1 MDLWTGVSKLVDR
14 TLRRV
19 TGCTASEQR
28 RPLVVMVAVVAG
40 CMLAILL
47 FVAVAGRHQLG
58 NRLEAEIA
66 LRKAA
71 TKTSAFKGTR
81 GTIYDS
87 TGNRVLAVS
96 VESSS
101 VGYYCGVPD
110 GTFQRIAVSLST
122 ALDMDIDEVTALMRE
137 GNRKGSVTFIKRHIS
152 EEEEL
157 RIRELQLPHVT
168 IQPDS
173 KRIYPLE
180 HSMGALIGYVAPDRK
195 NLGEYVG
202 RMGVESAWNDV
213 LAPTSVSVR
222 RGRTTNIGAWRPW
235 PGAAK
240 GRTYSSGRTISKASE
255 SCQHRSVDAWQL
267 DGADLELTLDFDL
280 QIILDEALLEAVIR
294 EEADGGMAVILDA
307 RNFNVLAMS
316 SYPFLDP
323 NNYKE
328 MCAVDDMRE
337 SEVVLDDVTN
347 PCLNKVLGFPFEPGS
362 IAKPVGLA
370 AGMEIDSSITLNK
383 SFDNGNGVC
392 HIGRSRVTDKIKLPS
407 PPMWKVIKYSSNCGM
422 QAMASTLDPEKMRQF
437 YIKMGMGQRNG
448 IDVAESIGL
457 VHKQW
462 PLYRAR
468 SASYGYSFRATLLN
482 MAVAYATLTNDGVRL
497 EPKVVKTVRW
507 PDGFVENV
515 VSADAVRVMSAE
527 HARDVRSALI
537 HVVMDDKVG
546 EERAGTGAKA
556 RPRNYTAGGKTGTA
570 ETEDEFGN
578 VVDLKCSFV
587 GFAPAKNPRVVVAVT
602 LIRPKRNTAAALT
615 AAPVFSKVI
624 DLVLPVLGIKPDR
637 QQSPVAIRK
646 EDVEVPR

>member
-1 MDLWTGVSKLVDR
+1 MNHGTGVSKLVDR

-19 TGCTASEQR
+19 TGSASSEQR
-28 RPLVVMVAVVAG
+28 RPLIVMAAIVAG
-40 CMLAILL
+40 CMLALLL

-66 LRKAA
+66 LRKAV
-71 TKTSAFKGTR
+71 TRTSAFKGTR

-122 ALDMDIDEVTALMRE
+122 ALGMGIEDVTALMRE
-137 GNRKGSVTFIKRHIS
+137 GNRKGSVIFIKRHIS

-157 RIRELQLPHVT
+157 RIRELQLPNVS

-180 HSMGALIGYVAPDRK
+180 HSMGVLLGFVAPDSK
-195 NLGEYVG
+195 TWGEYVG
-202 RMGVESAWNDV
+202 RMGVEAAWDKV

-222 RGRTTNIGAWRPW
+222 RGRTTDIGAWRPW
-235 PGAAK
+235 RGAAK
-240 GRTYSSGRTISKASE
+240 GTTYSSGRTIRNANE
-255 SCQHRSVDAWQL
+255 SCQHRGVDAWQL

-328 MCAVDDMRE
+328 MCAIDGKRE
-337 SEVVLDDVTN
+337 SQVVLDDVTN
-347 PCLNKVLGFPFEPGS
+347 PCLNKVLAFPFEPGS

-370 AGMEIDSSITLNK
+370 AGMELDSSITLNK

-392 HIGRSRVTDKIKLPS
+392 FIGRNRVSDKIRLDS

-422 QAMASTLDPEKMRQF
+422 QAMASTLDPEEMRQF
-437 YIKMGMGQRNG
+437 YIKMGLGQKSG

-457 VHKQW
+457 VHKTW

-468 SASYGYSFRATLLN
+468 SASFGYSFRATLLN

-515 VSADAVRVMSAE
+515 VSADGVKVMSAE
-527 HARDVRSALI
+527 HARDVRRALV

-570 ETEDEFGN
+570 ETEDESGA
-578 VVDLKCSFV
+578 VIDLKCSFA
-587 GFAPAKNPRVVVAVT
+587 GFAPANDPRVVVAVT
-602 LIRPKRNTAAALT
+602 LIRPKRNKSAAMT

-624 DLVLPVLGIKPDR
+624 DLVLPVLGVKPDR